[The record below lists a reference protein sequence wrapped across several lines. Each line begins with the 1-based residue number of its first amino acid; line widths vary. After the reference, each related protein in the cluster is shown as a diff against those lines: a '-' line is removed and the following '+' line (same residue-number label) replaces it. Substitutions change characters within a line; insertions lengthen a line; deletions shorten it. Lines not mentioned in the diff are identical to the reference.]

1 MQNNPKPDKPGLVKA
16 QLDQAP
22 FSPRRRLLRP
32 LLRASTAAILTLL
45 TDLHVAGL
53 ENLPASGP
61 LIVVGNHFNFLD
73 PLAFIHVLPYSIEF
87 IGGRQAPNAP
97 GIVGWIR
104 NLWGILPATRGG
116 SSRDV
121 LLRAQ
126 RILQGTGVLGIFPE
140 GGSWAAVLRP
150 PRPGAALLAARS
162 GARILP
168 VGLDGFIDVF
178 PHLRRFQRARVQVT
192 IGKPFGP
199 FNLDVRDRSNRAAV
213 DEFGHQIMREI
224 AALIPPERRGFYSA
238 DPAIR
243 EAAKGTEVY
252 PWDGVRED

>member
-1 MQNNPKPDKPGLVKA
+1 V
-16 QLDQAP
+16 
-22 FSPRRRLLRP
+22 
-32 LLRASTAAILTLL
+32 T
-45 TDLHVAGL
+45 GL
-53 ENLPASGP
+53 ENLPSSGP

-73 PLAFIHVLPYSIEF
+73 PLAVIHTMPFPIEF

-97 GIVGWIR
+97 GVFGWIR
-104 NLWGILPATRGG
+104 NLYGILPATRGG

-126 RILQGTGVLGIFPE
+126 RILQAGGVLVVFPE
-140 GGSWAAVLRP
+140 GGSWATVLRP

-168 VGLDGFIDVF
+168 IGLDGFVDVF
-178 PHLRRFQRARVQVT
+178 PSLRRGKRARVLVT

-213 DEFGHQIMREI
+213 DDFGHQIMREV
-224 AALIPPERRGFYSA
+224 AALIPPERQGFYSP

-252 PWDGVRED
+252 PWEGVREE